1 MKKIEDPNERFSK
14 MMKFDIERTF
24 QNVESDLNKL
34 NNLIK
39 KKSRLDKRQSKILG
53 QNMFVELPPLIK
65 EKGVSFKV

>member
-39 KKSRLDKRQSKILG
+39 KKSRLDKR
-53 QNMFVELPPLIK
+53 
-65 EKGVSFKV
+65 